1 MLNHPKIIVL
11 FLVIGAFLGVLILN
25 ETAPEE
31 PKQTIMEKVT
41 STLST
46 VAKNLKEEGQKHK
59 QQLQS
64 DTKDSPQEPGAHGE
78 TEQPHS
84 TKPKLKKPE
93 TAPI

>member
-1 MLNHPKIIVL
+1 MRNHPKIIVL
-11 FLVIGAFLGVLILN
+11 LLVIGAFLGVLIFN

-59 QQLQS
+59 QQLQP
-64 DTKDSPQEPGAHGE
+64 DTKDSPREPEAHEGPE
-78 TEQPHS
+78 PPHNS
-84 TKPKLKKPE
+84 KPKLKKTE

>member
-1 MLNHPKIIVL
+1 
-11 FLVIGAFLGVLILN
+11 
-25 ETAPEE
+25 
-31 PKQTIMEKVT
+31 MEKVT

-59 QQLQS
+59 QQRQS
-64 DTKDSPQEPGAHGE
+64 DTKDSPQEPEAHGA

-84 TKPKLKKPE
+84 TKPKPKKPE

>member
-1 MLNHPKIIVL
+1 MRNHPKIIVL
-11 FLVIGAFLGVLILN
+11 LLVIGAFLGVLIFN

-64 DTKDSPQEPGAHGE
+64 DTKDSPQEPEAHGA

-93 TAPI
+93 TTPI

>member
-1 MLNHPKIIVL
+1 MRNHPKIIVL
-11 FLVIGAFLGVLILN
+11 LLVIGAFLGVLIFN

-46 VAKNLKEEGQKHK
+46 VAKNLKEEK
-59 QQLQS
+59 QQLQP
-64 DTKDSPQEPGAHGE
+64 DTKDSPREPEAHEGPE
-78 TEQPHS
+78 PPHNS
-84 TKPKLKKPE
+84 KPKLKKPE

>member
-1 MLNHPKIIVL
+1 MRNHPKIIVL
-11 FLVIGAFLGVLILN
+11 LLVIGAFLSVLIFT

-64 DTKDSPQEPGAHGE
+64 DTKDSPQEPEAHGAA
-78 TEQPHS
+78 EQPHL
-84 TKPKLKKPE
+84 TKPKLKEPE